1 MKRFLGAVLT
11 VSVVCAVSGS
21 SRADEKEAT
30 AILDKA
36 IKAMG
41 GEEKLSK
48 VKIFSVK
55 SKGTLT
61 IMGNDNDFT
70 TSAIHEGLDRLRS
83 EFNGKFGDNDFKA
96 VAVVNGDKGWSKFAD
111 MDMEMDE
118 KRLKDEKRRN
128 YLNVVS
134 TLIIFAKSKGFKI
147 DTAGEEKVG
156 DKPAAVLKV
165 TGPDQQDFKLFFDK
179 ESGLLVKQMAS
190 VPEFNGEGEY
200 MQESTFDNYKD
211 FDGIKRA
218 TKLEVKRD
226 GEKLLSSDVVEF
238 KVLDKVEADTFSQPK

>member
-11 VSVVCAVSGS
+11 VSVVCAMSGS

-48 VKIFSVK
+48 IKIFSVK

-96 VAVVNGDKGWSKFAD
+96 VAVINGDKGWSKFAD

-134 TLIIFAKSKGFKI
+134 TLIVFAKSKGFKL

-226 GEKLLSSDVVEF
+226 GEKLLSSEVVEF